1 MPELRQ
7 ATWLKYVVIPI
18 VAVIAGYVLPPPT
31 WADSPG
37 RVLVRV
43 AIIVAAFGLIPV
55 VDRIWP
61 APSGQGLISTRR
73 LVALFAL
80 FAFVLLALGFF
91 GPKLISWLYWA
102 GFGGTVGRLVEAW
115 GGLLLPLV
123 FLAVFLAFMLL
134 RRRRA
139 P

>member
-1 MPELRQ
+1 MADLRQ
-7 ATWLKYVVIPI
+7 ASWLKYVIVLI
-18 VAVIAGYVLPPPT
+18 VAVIAGYVLPPST

-43 AIIVAAFGLIPV
+43 AIIVTSFGIILV
-55 VDRIWP
+55 VLRIWP
-61 APSGQGLISTRR
+61 PSGQGLISTRR
-73 LVALFAL
+73 FVAVFAV
-80 FAFVLLALGFF
+80 FVVVLLALGFF
-91 GPKLISWLYWA
+91 GPKLTSWLYQA
-102 GFGGTVGRLVEAW
+102 GFGRLFDAW
-115 GGLLLPLV
+115 GGQLLPLV